1 MPDISV
7 QFDVVDRFSSAM
19 EKFTHMV
26 EQCSGGADKLAES
39 AQDAGEKLKDISD
52 TSVKGSM
59 QFKGFGA
66 SMMVVNQAM
75 QAFSRLAEPV
85 KQALDDIAQKQR
97 VVAMFGKEAGDA
109 FNIFA
114 NRAARELGRVEGEVR
129 KAGLKWQKV
138 GIGGENIMELTKL
151 ADRFAN
157 LNPDKS
163 FEEVADTFRDAV
175 RNKDVSGLA
184 ELLGGGEA
192 IELKLQRSGVE
203 RRLRRGDIAGALEQ
217 FKKVAD
223 AFDMTQAKAD
233 QMGNTIDKK
242 LAKIA
247 NIGRNYIT
255 DMFSDIVAK
264 AEPYID
270 KILNWLQ
277 SKEVQS
283 ALEQIKSLVSKI
295 ADAFFSVGYYA
306 FKAVSSVARFIY
318 ANKGIVLAV
327 GSILAFNKALIAI
340 KAAGGVLAIATKGF
354 GILKTAILGVIPV
367 VKSLFAAIMTPFGAI
382 SIAVLGITKIFQTIF
397 NKVTGSSVS
406 FVETLV
412 GIFVGGT
419 VQIAAGIEELAQNM
433 WNGIVSIAEVAVNK
447 MIDLA
452 DKAKGKIY
460 GGVTAGFGGLIER
473 LVDPEGA
480 ARRKREA
487 GKKKASYVDFSS
499 VKVTPI
505 DSTQIASNAIS
516 KVMGKINGI
525 TESLG
530 FGGKKDALDDI
541 DSKLD
546 PLKAMGDDVSKIRAG
561 MQKEQDLRWMKEMAE
576 QRFVNEVNLR
586 QLTPTINLQVKGAN
600 ASPQAYA
607 KALAR
612 ELQQMADAGTY
623 NAYGDAV

>member
-1 MPDISV
+1 
-7 QFDVVDRFSSAM
+7 
-19 EKFTHMV
+19 MV
-26 EQCSGGADKLAES
+26 EACSGGADKLAES
-39 AQDAGEKLKDISD
+39 AQDAGEQLKDISD
-52 TSVKGSM
+52 ASVRGSM

-66 SMMVVNQAM
+66 SMMVMNQAM
-75 QAFSRLAEPV
+75 QAFTRIAEPV

-97 VVAMFGKEAGDA
+97 VIAMFGKEAGDA

-163 FEEVADTFRDAV
+163 FEEIADTFRDAI

-203 RRLRRGDIAGALEQ
+203 RRLRRGDIAGALGQ

-264 AEPYID
+264 AEPYIN

-277 SKEVQS
+277 SKEVQG
-283 ALEQIKSLVSKI
+283 ALEQIKSFVSKI

-318 ANKGIVLAV
+318 ANKGIILAV
-327 GSILAFNKALIAI
+327 AGVIAFNKALFAL
-340 KAAGGVLAIATKGF
+340 KAAGGVIALVTKGF
-354 GILKTAILGVIPV
+354 GALKVAMLAGTPAAKALWAALMGPFSAI
-367 VKSLFAAIMTPFGAI
+367 AI
-382 SIAVLGITKIFQTIF
+382 SAAGVAKLFQIIF
-397 NKVTGSSVS
+397 NKIAGEAVS
-406 FVETLV
+406 FLEALV

-419 VQIAAGIEELAQNM
+419 VQIVAGIIELIQHM
-433 WNGIVSIAEVAVNK
+433 WNGIVSIAEEAVNT

-452 DKAKGKIY
+452 NKAKGKIY
-460 GGVTAGFGGLIER
+460 GGVAAGFGGLIER
-473 LVDPEGA
+473 LVDPDGA

-487 GKKKASYVDFSS
+487 GKKKVSYVDFSS
-499 VKVTPI
+499 VKVNPI
-505 DSTQIASNAIS
+505 DSTQIASNAIGS
-516 KVMGKINGI
+516 VMDKINAM
-525 TESLG
+525 
-530 FGGKKDALDDI
+530 FGDKKGVENSVDDI
-541 DSKLD
+541 DKKLD
-546 PLKAMGDDVSKIRAG
+546 ALKNMGDDLGKIRAG

>member
-26 EQCSGGADKLAES
+26 EACSGGADKLAES
-39 AQDAGEKLKDISD
+39 AQDAGEKLKEVSD
-52 TSVKGSM
+52 ASVKGSM

-66 SMMVVNQAM
+66 SMMVMNQAM
-75 QAFSRLAEPV
+75 QAFTRIAEPV

-97 VVAMFGKEAGDA
+97 VIVMFGKEAGDA

-247 NIGRNYIT
+247 NLGRNYIT

-270 KILNWLQ
+270 KILSWLQ

-283 ALEQIKSLVSKI
+283 ALEQIKSFVSKI

-306 FKAVSSVARFIY
+306 FKAVSSIARFIY

-327 GSILAFNKALIAI
+327 GSILAFNKALMAI

-406 FVETLV
+406 FVEALV

-433 WNGIVSIAEVAVNK
+433 WNGLVTMAELAVNG
-447 MIDLA
+447 IVA
-452 DKAKGKIY
+452 IINKAGEQLY
-460 GGVTAGFGGLIER
+460 NSR
-473 LVDPEGA
+473 LVKAVRGL
-480 ARRKREA
+480 RKKVDSTYVEEQYK
-487 GKKKASYVDFSS
+487 GIGYVDFSDAM
-499 VKVTPI
+499 VKPI
-505 DSTQIASNAIS
+505 DSTQVAADAVS

-525 TESLG
+525 KDSLG

-546 PLKAMGDDVSKIRAG
+546 PLKAMSDDVSKIRAG